1 MMESSMAGFTDRYVA
16 SLRAQSK
23 RYTRW
28 EGGGF
33 GIRVTPRGIK
43 SWVLA
48 YHFQGRSRFLTLGS
62 YPQMGVADAHIAV
75 AAARKLLA
83 QDVDPGAVKVA
94 ARKTDRDA
102 VTVAELVEEY
112 LAKWA
117 RPRKRSAGED
127 ERQLRKDVIPRW
139 GRRKAKDITRRDVI
153 ELLDTVVARGS
164 PISANRTFAAI
175 RKMFSWAVSRDLVPA
190 SPCTAVSAPG
200 KEHRRDRVLSA
211 DEIGVFWNALDDPLL
226 PILPPIRLALK
237 LQLCTAQ
244 RKGEIVGAEW
254 GELDLHDGIWNIP
267 AEKSKN
273 GLPHRVALAPL
284 ALALLNEVARNAS
297 GSRWLF
303 PSPRRQGEP
312 ITPRAVSHA
321 MRNNRER
328 LGIGDATPHDLRR
341 TAASQMTALGV
352 SRLVVGKILNHSE
365 REVTAVYDR
374 HSYDAEKREALA
386 KWGARLEEIIGT
398 CPERS
403 TRVVPLRAGA

>member
-16 SLRAQSK
+16 SLRAQPE

-28 EGGGF
+28 DGGGF

-83 QDVDPGAVKVA
+83 QDVDPGTVKVA
-94 ARKTDRDA
+94 ARKTERDA

-117 RPRKRSAGED
+117 RPRKRSAAED
-127 ERQLRKDVIPRW
+127 ERQLRKDAIPRW
-139 GRRKAKDITRRDVI
+139 GHRKAKDITRRDVI
-153 ELLDTVVARGS
+153 ELLDAIVARGS

-190 SPCTAVSAPG
+190 SPCAAVNAPG
-200 KEHRRDRVLSA
+200 KEHRRDRILIA
-211 DEIGVFWNALDDPLL
+211 DEIAFFWNALDDPAL

-237 LQLCTAQ
+237 FQLCTGQ

-254 GELDLHDGIWNIP
+254 GEFDLHENIWNIP

-273 GLPHRVALAPL
+273 NLPHRVALAPL
-284 ALALLNEVARNAS
+284 ALALLNEIARNAS
-297 GSRWLF
+297 KSRWLF

-312 ITPRAVSHA
+312 ITARAVSHA
-321 MRNNRER
+321 VRNNRER
-328 LGIGDATPHDLRR
+328 LGIGDVTPHDLRR
-341 TAASQMTALGV
+341 TAASHMTALGI
-352 SRLVVGKILNHSE
+352 SRLVVSKILNHAE
-365 REVTAVYDR
+365 PGVTAVYDR
-374 HSYDAEKREALA
+374 HSYDGEKRAALA
-386 KWGARLEEIIGT
+386 AWSKRLEEIIGT
-398 CPERS
+398 SPDRS
-403 TRVVPLRAGA
+403 KVVSLRAGT

>member
-1 MMESSMAGFTDRYVA
+1 MAGFTDRYVA

-83 QDVDPGAVKVA
+83 RDVDPGAVKVA

-153 ELLDTVVARGS
+153 ELLDAIVSRGS

-190 SPCTAVSAPG
+190 SPCTAVNAPG
-200 KEHRRDRVLSA
+200 KEHRRDTVLSA
-211 DEIGVFWNALDDPLL
+211 AQIAVFWNALDDPAL
-226 PILPPIRLALK
+226 PILPSIRLALK
-237 LQLCTAQ
+237 FQLSTGQ

-254 GELDLHDGIWNIP
+254 GELDLRDGIWNIP

-273 GLPHRVALAPL
+273 DLPHRVALAPL
-284 ALALLNEVARNAS
+284 ALALLNEIARKAS

>member
-1 MMESSMAGFTDRYVA
+1 MENSMAGFTDRYVA
-16 SLRAQSK
+16 GLKPRME
-23 RYTRW
+23 RYVRW
-28 EGGGF
+28 ESGGF
-33 GIRVTPRGIK
+33 GVRVTPRGIK

-48 YHFQGRSRFLTLGS
+48 YHFRGRSRFLTVGN
-62 YPQMGVADAHIAV
+62 YPQMGVADAHVAV

-83 QDVDPGAVKVA
+83 QGVDPGAEKITSN
-94 ARKTDRDA
+94 KTERDA

-117 RPRKRSAGED
+117 RPRKRSAAED

-153 ELLDTVVARGS
+153 ELLDAVVSRGS

-190 SPCTAVSAPG
+190 SPCAAVNAPG
-200 KEHRRDRVLSA
+200 KEHRRDTILSA
-211 DEIGVFWNALDDPLL
+211 DEIAGFWNALDDPAL

-237 LQLCTAQ
+237 FQLCTAQ
-244 RKGEIVGAEW
+244 RKGETVAAEW
-254 GELDLHDGIWNIP
+254 GEFDLLENIWTIP

-273 GLPHRVALAPL
+273 GLPQRVALAPL
-284 ALALLNEVARNAS
+284 ALALLNEIAHNAS

-321 MRNNRER
+321 VRNNRER

-341 TAASQMTALGV
+341 TAASHMTSIGV
-352 SRLVVGKILNHSE
+352 SRLVVSKILNHAE
-365 REVTAVYDR
+365 PGVTAVYDR
-374 HSYDAEKREALA
+374 HSYDAEKRAALA
-386 KWGARLEEIIGT
+386 AWGTRLEEIVGIRQKPGN
-398 CPERS
+398 
-403 TRVVPLRAGA
+403 VVDCLATSAD